1 MTPFERH
8 IQAAVGYHELGLP
21 LEALDELAQLGS
33 EAATRTEVL
42 TVRVVVLQTVG
53 MWDQMETV
61 SRTLCER
68 HPDEGQWPISLAYA
82 VRRAHSL
89 PEALIVLEAAVERF
103 PDEAIIHFN
112 LACYH
117 AQLGNLETARQHL
130 REAIRLEPSCQKMAQ
145 NDPDLL
151 PLR

>member
-21 LEALDELAQLGS
+21 LEALDELAQLGA
-33 EAATRTEVL
+33 EAAARSEVL
-42 TVRVVVLQTVG
+42 TVRVVVLQTLG
-53 MWDQMETV
+53 MWDQMETAA
-61 SRTLCER
+61 RTLCER
-68 HPDEGQWPISLAYA
+68 QPDEGQWPISLAYA
-82 VRRAHSL
+82 IRRAHSL
-89 PEALIVLEAAVERF
+89 PEALIVLEAAAERF
-103 PDEAIIHFN
+103 PEEAIIHFN

-117 AQLGNLETARQHL
+117 AQLGDLETARRRL
-130 REAIRLEPSCQKMAQ
+130 REAVRLDPVCQKMAQ